1 MKDEK
6 AHVAF
11 SLCPVS
17 IFGHINQ
24 FKVFIFWGL
33 SQTFRNSTPGLSEAE
48 KLAGSGGKKS
58 SDYLQRNGFQLKN
71 KKKRNFIIY
80 IGIVIYEYYID
91 YYIYIFV
98 QNKISQAMTK
108 YYYEGPTFKLC
119 RGSWSHFYTMPC
131 QYLFFNKV
139 AGLRPATLFKNRL

>member
-48 KLAGSGGKKS
+48 KLAGSGEKIIRLSPEERILAQK
-58 SDYLQRNGFQLKN
+58 Q
-71 KKKRNFIIY
+71 KKRYFIIY
-80 IGIVIYEYYID
+80 RHK
-91 YYIYIFV
+91 YIYIY
-98 QNKISQAMTK
+98 I
-108 YYYEGPTFKLC
+108 Y
-119 RGSWSHFYTMPC
+119 R
-131 QYLFFNKV
+131 
-139 AGLRPATLFKNRL
+139 